1 MSFEKTA
8 QEHYNFLL
16 EKYEKSQGNEEVE
29 KLAMIVVTKMVERE
43 DITEPGE
50 VIEKLAELR
59 QQTTEDLKVLE
70 KAVELG
76 RKPGDEEPSKTA
88 SASLGSLTD
97 EPNGDGQDRLTKFL
111 LEDYY

>member
-16 EKYEKSQGNEEVE
+16 EEYEKSQGVEEVE
-29 KLAMIVVTKMVERE
+29 KLAMTVVTKMVERE

-50 VIEKLAELR
+50 VIEKLADLR
-59 QQTTEDLKVLE
+59 QQTPEDLKVLE

-76 RKPGDEEPSKTA
+76 RNPGSDKGPTKTA
-88 SASLGSLTD
+88 SALLGTLT
-97 EPNGDGQDRLTKFL
+97 ETPSGDGQDNITKFL
-111 LEDYY
+111 LEDY

>member
-8 QEHYNFLL
+8 QEHYSYLL
-16 EKYEKSQGNEEVE
+16 EEYEKSQGQEEVE
-29 KLAMIVVTKMVERE
+29 KLAMTVITKMVERE

-59 QQTTEDLKVLE
+59 QQSTEDLKVLE

-76 RKPGDEEPSKTA
+76 RKSGDEEPTKTA
-88 SASLGSLTD
+88 SAPLGSLS
-97 EPNGDGQDRLTKFL
+97 EEHNGDGQDSLTKFL
-111 LEDYY
+111 LEDY

>member
-16 EKYEKSQGNEEVE
+16 EEYEKSQGNEEVE
-29 KLAMIVVTKMVERE
+29 KLAMTVITKMVERE

-59 QQTTEDLKVLE
+59 QQTSEDLKVLE

-76 RKPGDEEPSKTA
+76 RMPSNEEPSKTA
-88 SASLGSLTD
+88 SASLGTLT
-97 EPNGDGQDRLTKFL
+97 ETPSGDGQDSLTQFL
-111 LEDYY
+111 LEDY

>member
-16 EKYEKSQGNEEVE
+16 EEYEKSQSIEEVE
-29 KLAMIVVTKMVERE
+29 KLAMAVVTKMVERE

-50 VIEKLAELR
+50 VIEKLADLR
-59 QQTTEDLKVLE
+59 QQTSEDLKVLE

-76 RKPGDEEPSKTA
+76 RIPGNEGPAKTA
-88 SASLGSLTD
+88 SASLGTLT
-97 EPNGDGQDRLTKFL
+97 ETPSGDGQDNITKFL
-111 LEDYY
+111 LEDY

>member
-16 EKYEKSQGNEEVE
+16 EEYEKSPGHEEVE
-29 KLAMIVVTKMVERE
+29 KLAMTVITKMVERE
-43 DITEPGE
+43 DLTEPSE

-76 RKPGDEEPSKTA
+76 RKPGSEESVKTA
-88 SASLGSLTD
+88 SKLLGSLSET
-97 EPNGDGQDRLTKFL
+97 PTGDGQDSLTRYL
-111 LEDYY
+111 LEDY